1 MQILFQE
8 IIKFGFSVPEKHATY
23 CSFATI
29 TCKNECL
36 RELELYRL
44 FLVNC
49 KHILYERRFSK
60 NTFKAGQEK
69 TVMISVTTWNVFAR
83 GEERKPV
90 GNRSTTLIPTS
101 WWNTGFIFAYHCKM
115 GWQTIL
121 DEANEPTDFIRL
133 RIFDPKEDWT
143 TKNF

>member
-1 MQILFQE
+1 
-8 IIKFGFSVPEKHATY
+8 
-23 CSFATI
+23 
-29 TCKNECL
+29 
-36 RELELYRL
+36 
-44 FLVNC
+44 
-49 KHILYERRFSK
+49 
-60 NTFKAGQEK
+60 
-69 TVMISVTTWNVFAR
+69 MISVTTWNVFAR

-133 RIFDPKEDWT
+133 KTLDPEMDWT
-143 TKNF
+143 TKILSTCLTISLGTLHVISRKPKIWQNLFREASPRFYEQITQANIGFVWPNWISMMPRRHLWWR